1 MSDIGRAN
9 AAKSILDSTAY
20 QDAYKVVRE
29 ALLAGIEKCPMAD
42 VQTAEDFRRC
52 LRLLGAVQGNMVAA
66 LNSGKL
72 EAFRLQQ
79 QEAASRNPFR
89 HIFRDRQA

>member
-9 AAKSILDSTAY
+9 AAKSILDSIAY
-20 QDAYKVVRE
+20 QDAYKAVRQ
-29 ALLAGIEKCPMAD
+29 ALLAGIEKCPLAD
-42 VQTAEDFRRC
+42 TQTAEDFRRC

-79 QEAASRNPFR
+79 KETASKNPFR
-89 HIFRDRQA
+89 NIFRDRQA